1 MYVTLDC
8 KVDCGLSTRK
18 RILSN
23 SEARDTSCKLTSL
36 PNESKENFCSTYQQ
50 SITYRYFTFFT
61 FLFVIALP
69 QDINKAQYINTWG
82 H

>member
-36 PNESKENFCSTYQQ
+36 PNESKKSSVQH
-50 SITYRYFTFFT
+50 
-61 FLFVIALP
+61 
-69 QDINKAQYINTWG
+69 INKV
-82 H
+82 

>member
-50 SITYRYFTFFT
+50 SITC
-61 FLFVIALP
+61 I
-69 QDINKAQYINTWG
+69 DISHFSHFCLSLHCPKILIKLNI
-82 H
+82 